1 MVVEI
6 LCDARRRKRSLLCVN
21 EHFGDRRTRAKFTR
35 QNDLSQKIVN
45 DEIIF
50 VRGKGA
56 KAEHTLRY
64 VSISLSAGS
73 CKKNSSERFLIV
85 LCLNLKVSLRV
96 STYRANL
103 RCLLAYYDVAAV

>member
-21 EHFGDRRTRAKFTR
+21 EHLGDRRTRAKFTR
-35 QNDLSQKIVN
+35 QNDLSRKIVN
-45 DEIIF
+45 DEIVF

-64 VSISLSAGS
+64 VSISLSAGL
-73 CKKNSSERFLIV
+73 CKKNSSEQFLHKKIV
-85 LCLNLKVSLRV
+85 NDEIIFVRGKATKPQHSRPM
-96 STYRANL
+96 
-103 RCLLAYYDVAAV
+103 

>member
-1 MVVEI
+1 MRLF
-6 LCDARRRKRSLLCVN
+6 LCEARERKRSILGVCEEPDYRKAMQNLP
-21 EHFGDRRTRAKFTR
+21 FRT
-35 QNDLSQKIVN
+35 SCQKIVN

-50 VRGKGA
+50 VRGQGA

>member
-35 QNDLSQKIVN
+35 QNDLSRKIVN

-50 VRGKGA
+50 VRGQA
-56 KAEHTLRY
+56 TNPQHTKRM
-64 VSISLSAGS
+64 
-73 CKKNSSERFLIV
+73 
-85 LCLNLKVSLRV
+85 
-96 STYRANL
+96 
-103 RCLLAYYDVAAV
+103 